1 MERLEKTFSQNGYGN
16 NDIKQAQHNS
26 SKPQTQ
32 TTET

>member
-16 NDIKQAQHNS
+16 HDIKQALHTS

-32 TTET
+32 TTKP